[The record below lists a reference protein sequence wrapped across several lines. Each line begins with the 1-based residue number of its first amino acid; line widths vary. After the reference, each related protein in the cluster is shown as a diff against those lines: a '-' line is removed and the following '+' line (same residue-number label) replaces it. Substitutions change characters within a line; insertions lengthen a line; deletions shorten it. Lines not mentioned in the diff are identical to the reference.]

1 MIKINNYEKKF
12 YKTIIKREYLEKLDK
27 ELEIIPI
34 TFDQMFKSV
43 FGKNLEL
50 KKRYDFR
57 GYL

>member
-50 KKRYDFR
+50 LKKI
-57 GYL
+57 